1 MLIVVNCLQLQW
13 RIAGGNY
20 IRRLQLDHNY
30 DNNGVRCPVS
40 QFIYQLETR
49 ARMASYSSKHMQLAY
64 SKSADE
70 LGEAVAEQ
78 AAAATTDLP
87 LPAYH
92 LLLLCLC
99 HACT

>member
-40 QFIYQLETR
+40 PFIYELETR

-64 SKSADE
+64 SK
-70 LGEAVAEQ
+70 
-78 AAAATTDLP
+78 
-87 LPAYH
+87 
-92 LLLLCLC
+92 
-99 HACT
+99 

>member
-20 IRRLQLDHNY
+20 IRRLQLDHNF
-30 DNNGVRCPVS
+30 DNNALIVVNFLQLRVRCPVS

-64 SKSADE
+64 SK
-70 LGEAVAEQ
+70 
-78 AAAATTDLP
+78 
-87 LPAYH
+87 
-92 LLLLCLC
+92 
-99 HACT
+99 